1 MINSEPIL
9 EVKDLEVAFH
19 VRAGIT
25 HAVNGISYTLHKGE
39 TLGIVGESGCGK
51 TVSSMALLKLISMPP
66 GKIEKGSAIY
76 QGKTDLVQL
85 TNKQLR
91 PFRGKEIAV
100 IFQDPLTAF
109 NQVMTIGDQMCEG
122 YMTHF
127 KATRAEAMREAERLM
142 ELTGIPSPAAR
153 LKDYPYQFSGG
164 MRQRAMI
171 AMALMC
177 KPSILIADEP
187 TTALDVTIQ
196 GQILDLMKDLK
207 KELGTSIM
215 WVSHDLGVVAGLA
228 DTVNVMYAGQI
239 VESAPVD
246 DLYYS
251 PLHPYTKGLLA
262 SLPSTDMDSEVRRL
276 SSISGYPPIL
286 DHEITSCP
294 FAPRCGF
301 ACEKC
306 LHTCPTLKD
315 IGDGHK
321 VACFN
326 A

>member
-1 MINSEPIL
+1 MINSEVIL

-19 VRAGIT
+19 VRSGIAD
-25 HAVNGISYTLHKGE
+25 AVNGISYTLHKGE
-39 TLGIVGESGCGK
+39 ALGMVGESGCGK
-51 TVSSMALLKLISMPP
+51 TVSSMALLKLISIPP

-76 QGKTDLVQL
+76 QGKTDLIQL

-127 KATRAEAMREAERLM
+127 KVTRKEALKEAERLM

-207 KELGTSIM
+207 NELGTSIM

-246 DLYYS
+246 DLYYK

-262 SLPSTDMDSEVRRL
+262 SLPSTDTDSEVHRL
-276 SSISGYPPIL
+276 SSIGGYPPIL

-294 FAPRCGF
+294 FAPRCEC
-301 ACEKC
+301 ACDKC
-306 LHTCPTLKD
+306 LQSCPPLKD
-315 IGDGHK
+315 TGSGHK

-326 A
+326 T

>member
-1 MINSEPIL
+1 MINNEVIL

-51 TVSSMALLKLISMPP
+51 TVSSMALLKLISIPP

-76 QGKTDLVQL
+76 QGKTDLIQL

-127 KATRAEAMREAERLM
+127 KATRKEALKEAERLM
-142 ELTGIPSPAAR
+142 ELTGISSPAAR

-246 DLYYS
+246 DLYYRPS
-251 PLHPYTKGLLA
+251 HPYTKGLLA
-262 SLPSTDMDSEVRRL
+262 SLPSTDIDSEVHRL
-276 SSISGYPPIL
+276 SSIGGYPPIL

-294 FAPRCGF
+294 FAPRCE
-301 ACEKC
+301 CVCDKC
-306 LHTCPTLKD
+306 LHSCPPLKD
-315 IGDGHK
+315 TGNGHK

-326 A
+326 T

>member
-1 MINSEPIL
+1 MINNEAIL

-51 TVSSMALLKLISMPP
+51 TVSSMALLKLISIPP

-76 QGKTDLVQL
+76 QGKTDLIQL

-127 KATRAEAMREAERLM
+127 KATRKEALKEAERLM
-142 ELTGIPSPAAR
+142 ELTGISSPAAR

-207 KELGTSIM
+207 KEL
-215 WVSHDLGVVAGLA
+215 
-228 DTVNVMYAGQI
+228 
-239 VESAPVD
+239 
-246 DLYYS
+246 
-251 PLHPYTKGLLA
+251 
-262 SLPSTDMDSEVRRL
+262 
-276 SSISGYPPIL
+276 
-286 DHEITSCP
+286 
-294 FAPRCGF
+294 
-301 ACEKC
+301 
-306 LHTCPTLKD
+306 
-315 IGDGHK
+315 
-321 VACFN
+321 
-326 A
+326 